1 MSQGRGSKP
10 TNNRNTKSDKSK
22 KGGAASRYK
31 SKDKAEAPR
40 KGKSDFKGKDRLEEE
55 GKGKPTASQKPKTG
69 GKPVKKY
76 IKKGKQALPKFG
88 DTTRLNKYIAHAGF
102 CSRREADTLI
112 ASGVVTVNGLT
123 ITEMGFQ
130 VKEGDDVR
138 FDGQKIKN
146 EPKKYVLVNKPTD
159 FSIQYDENP
168 AKKSVYQLIKNAGSN
183 SLVPIGKLDKV
194 ACGLILYTNDTDL
207 VSKFTHPT
215 VKVSQLFHV
224 VLSRAITEEDLAKLT
239 TGLFVDNKMF
249 SAEEASFV
257 TGKPQNEVGIRVFST
272 KSNIVKFMFGKLEYN
287 IKKIDRVEY
296 AGLTK
301 LDLPRGTFRHLT
313 EKEVGFLK
321 MN

>member
-10 TNNRNTKSDKSK
+10 TNNRKSKSDKAK
-22 KGGAASRYK
+22 KSGASRPKRKDK
-31 SKDKAEAPR
+31 SEHQGKDKALN
-40 KGKSDFKGKDRLEEE
+40 LEKTKAG
-55 GKGKPTASQKPKTG
+55 GKGKQKF
-69 GKPVKKY
+69 
-76 IKKGKQALPKFG
+76 IKKGKQSLPKFG

-123 ITEMGFQ
+123 ITEMGYQ
-130 VKEGDDVR
+130 VKDGDVVR

-146 EPKKYVLVNKPTD
+146 ETKRYVLVNKPTD
-159 FSIQYDENP
+159 FTIRYDENP
-168 AKKSVYQLIKNAGSN
+168 AKKTVYQLIKKAGSA
-183 SLVPIGKLDKV
+183 SLMPVGKLDKV
-194 ACGLILYTNDTDL
+194 ACGLILYTNDNDMI
-207 VSKFTHPT
+207 SKFTHPT

-224 VLSRAITEEDLAKLT
+224 VLDKPVSEEDLAKLT
-239 TGLFVDNKMF
+239 TGMFVDNKIF

-257 TGKPQNEVGIRVFST
+257 TGKPHNEIGVRVFST
-272 KSNIVKFMFGKLEYN
+272 KSNIVKFMLGKLGYT
-287 IKKIDRVEY
+287 IFKIDRVEY

-301 LDLPRGTFRHLT
+301 IDLPRGHFRHLS